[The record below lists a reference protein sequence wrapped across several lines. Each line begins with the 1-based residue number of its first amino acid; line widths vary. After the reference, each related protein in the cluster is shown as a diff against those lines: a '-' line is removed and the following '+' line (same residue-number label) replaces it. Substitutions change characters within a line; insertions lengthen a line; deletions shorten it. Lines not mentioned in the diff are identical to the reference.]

1 MYSQFSLSEGKKL
14 SLLVGGIVVSS
25 GHDISHNVNS
35 LKKMRNCRQIKSAYR
50 RFALE
55 HHPDQAGSD
64 SEFIKLT
71 EAKEKAL
78 ESCSNSAKIP
88 DAKSSTKTTNGK
100 SRGQKHG
107 TTSSKKRAKRNRRNA
122 KKHKKKSETES
133 SEHPDI
139 KSVIGSIGAL
149 CAGIEYIRRHKSHP
163 HRHKSHRRL
172 LRQRSDEDYEYATG
186 HKRRYKT

>member
-55 HHPDQAGSD
+55 HHPDQNGSD

-88 DAKSSTKTTNGK
+88 EVKSSTKTTNGK

-133 SEHPDI
+133 SSQSDI
-139 KSVIGSIGAL
+139 KSVIGSVGAL
-149 CAGIEYIRRHKSHP
+149 CVGIEYIRRHKSHP
-163 HRHKSHRRL
+163 RRHKSHRL
-172 LRQRSDEDYEYATG
+172 LRQCSNEDYEHATG